1 MKNLQDKNTET
12 PKSSQSRVVDNW
24 FVKQNESTAE
34 QSLHTLLHVVFHYRW
49 SVLFLFII
57 GCIAGVFKAI
67 SEQPI
72 YRASLSLVVEPTNPR
87 YISSQQTLLDPYG
100 WRFYETQY
108 ELIKS
113 RSVAGKVVERL
124 DLVDRNVDQML
135 VSPGLSSKIKS
146 MLSSLPLLGFLKP
159 RVEVSKN
166 VQRVV
171 TKEDRIRKKKW
182 LTAVVQSGVI
192 VQGTEK
198 SQLVIVSYDSKDP
211 GFAAEIA
218 NALVEAYIELGLE
231 SQLNRTQQTSIWLSK
246 RLESLKQNLVEAQ
259 RELQEYLAR
268 EDMLDSSRNKQLT
281 TSKLTALNTEYIAAR
296 SKYDELTKRYGA
308 KHPKITEAKAEM
320 EAAKKRWENTSKS
333 VGADKSKEFE
343 LATLEKEVQA
353 NQELYDVFLAKFRE
367 TDLSSG
373 AQISSAR
380 VIDKALP
387 PGGPIHPNKQ
397 KIMMTWG
404 MGGLIL
410 GILLAFLREQLDT
423 TFRNPRGLEE
433 KLHLPMLGV
442 VELVSDENT
451 LVERNYIQKLNSV
464 FAESI
469 NRIRTSIIYSD
480 VDHPPQVILL
490 TSSAQGEGKTTVA
503 SNLALSYA
511 QLGPTL
517 LIDADLRRP
526 RIKHIIN
533 SKSNAGLV
541 DYVAGQES
549 LKNCLIQDDIEKNL
563 FILNCGTPPPN
574 PLELLSSEKL
584 QSTIKRLREKFSYIV
599 IDAPPVLPASDATV
613 LGQIC
618 DALIMVVQ
626 SERTT
631 HHMAREAIK
640 RLNAVNVHVTGLVLS
655 QVDVNKMQA
664 YKYGSYG
671 YGYGYGYYGGHY
683 AEGGTRK

>member
-1 MKNLQDKNTET
+1 MRNFPDRN
-12 PKSSQSRVVDNW
+12 PDISKSSQPQVVDNW
-24 FVKQNESTAE
+24 FSKQNESSAE
-34 QSLHTLLHVVFHYRW
+34 QSLHTFLHVVVHHRW
-49 SVLFLFII
+49 SIIFLFII
-57 GCIAGVFKAI
+57 GCIAGVFKAV

-72 YRASLSLVVEPTNPR
+72 YRASLSLVVEPN
-87 YISSQQTLLDPYG
+87 SSVSSSSRQGVLDPYA

-113 RSVAGKVVERL
+113 RSVAEKVVDAL
-124 DLVDRNVDQML
+124 NLVDRNVDQML
-135 VSPGLSSKIKS
+135 VSPGFSNKLKTI
-146 MLSSLPLLGFLKP
+146 LSSLPFLGFLKP
-159 RVEVSKN
+159 KVEVVKNISK
-166 VQRVV
+166 VI
-171 TKEDRIRKKKW
+171 TEEDRRRKKKW
-182 LTAVVQSGVI
+182 LTSVVQSGVI

-211 GFAAEIA
+211 EFAAEVA
-218 NALVEAYIELGLE
+218 NELVSSYIQLGLE

-246 RLESLKQNLVEAQ
+246 RLESLKQNLLLAEKN
-259 RELQEYLAR
+259 LQDYLAK
-268 EDMLDSSRNKQLT
+268 EDMLDSSRSEQIT
-281 TSKLTALNTEYIAAR
+281 SSKLAALNNDYIAAR
-296 SKYDELTKRYGA
+296 SELAELTKRYGE
-308 KHPKITEAKAEM
+308 KHPKLTEARAEVQ
-320 EAAKKRWENTSKS
+320 AAKQRWENISKS
-333 VGADKSKEFE
+333 VGADKPKEFL
-343 LATLEKEVQA
+343 LAKLEKEVQA

-380 VIDKALP
+380 IIDKALP

-397 KIMMTWG
+397 KIIMTWG

-423 TFRNPRGLEE
+423 TFKNPRSLEE
-433 KLHLPMLGV
+433 KLHLPMLGI
-442 VELVSDENT
+442 VELLDDDSSM
-451 LVERNYIQKLNSV
+451 VERNYIKSLSSV

-490 TSSAQGEGKTTVA
+490 TSSTQGEGKTTVA

-526 RIKHIIN
+526 RIKHLI
-533 SKSNAGLV
+533 KSSNKAGLV

-549 LKNCLIQDDIEKNL
+549 LKDCLIQDDDEKNL

-584 QSTIKRLREKFSYIV
+584 HNTIQRLREKFSYI
-599 IDAPPVLPASDATV
+599 ILDTAPVLPASDATV

-640 RLNAVNVHVTGLVLS
+640 RLSAVNVPVAGLILS
-655 QVDVNKMQA
+655 QADISKMQT
-664 YKYGSYG
+664 YKYGG
-671 YGYGYGYYGGHY
+671 YGYGYGYYGGYY
-683 AEGGTRK
+683 AEGTSKK